1 MSLCSEALAQRRSVD
16 GLTHTRQR
24 GYARLVAGV
33 GIGGHVTVALLPCSL
48 RVLTMA
54 LAAAARLAPKV
65 VMLIGCL
72 TVSHVL
78 LPSIEVRI
86 GRAIA
91 RGHPTPCVDRVNPT
105 PSGPS

>member
-1 MSLCSEALAQRRSVD
+1 VSLCSEALAQRRSVD
-16 GLTHTRQR
+16 RLARTGQR

-33 GIGGHVTVALLPCSL
+33 GIGWHVTVALLLCLL
-48 RVLTMA
+48 RVLGVA
-54 LAAAARLAPKV
+54 LAAAARLAPEV
-65 VMLIGCL
+65 VVLIGCL
-72 TVSHVL
+72 SISHVL